1 MLTELRDPPCSSSDS
16 GVERYIPDRHR
27 SWPAELNFGLIGKP
41 HAITEPTA
49 RADRPAN
56 TGGLLRRMEAV
67 KFAAPELLDA
77 VATVHLGPLPAT
89 TERKPP

>member
-1 MLTELRDPPCSSSDS
+1 MSTPAETSGNLKITVPNRLT
-16 GVERYIPDRHR
+16 
-27 SWPAELNFGLIGKP
+27 WPAELNFGLIGKP
-41 HAITEPTA
+41 HAITEQTV

-67 KFAAPELLDA
+67 KFAAPKLLDA